1 MQSLKAIY
9 QEYFKWFHEVII
21 IFIVLCQGAGS
32 KLLVSFSKEPISKDF
47 WDFRRT
53 GFSSF
58 NF

>member
-53 GFSSF
+53 GF
-58 NF
+58 